1 MTENRIFLKPDTA
14 GIFFP
19 SGGAMKNLRIVI
31 VTGLSGS
38 GKSTALRSLEDIGFF
53 CVDNLPVMLLPKFL
67 DLQAEVSTEISKIAL
82 VMDLR
87 ERHFLEKHI
96 EILSKLEKK
105 KYNIEILFLDTN
117 DDLLLR
123 RFSETRR
130 THPLSEGKTILE
142 SIVLERDKL
151 HELKKMASNVI
162 DTSDYSVHQLK
173 EHVQR
178 LYLAPG
184 RAKKLLINLISFGYR
199 FGLPPDA
206 DIVMDVRFLPN
217 PYFISDLKEHNGNE
231 KAVEE
236 YVMAWDD
243 TRQFLAQLSEMMK
256 FLVPLYEKEGKS
268 YLNIGIGCTGGRHR
282 SVVILNQ
289 LAKYFSNRD
298 YTTNVSHRDIDRV

>member
-1 MTENRIFLKPDTA
+1 
-14 GIFFP
+14 
-19 SGGAMKNLRIVI
+19 MKNLRIVI

-38 GKSTALRSLEDIGFF
+38 GKSTVLKALEDIGFF
-53 CVDNLPVMLLPKFL
+53 CVDNLPIMLLPKFL
-67 DLQAEVSTEISKIAL
+67 DLQAEASSEISKIAL

-87 ERHFLEKHI
+87 ERHFLEKHMD
-96 EILSKLEKK
+96 ILSRLRKK
-105 KYNIEILFLDTN
+105 RYNVEILFLDTN
-117 DDLLLR
+117 NDHLLR

-130 THPLSEGKTILE
+130 MHPLSEGKTVLE
-142 SIVLERDKL
+142 NIELERDKL
-151 HELKKMASNVI
+151 RELKEMAGNVI
-162 DTSDYSVHQLK
+162 DTSAYSVHQLK

-184 RAKKLLINLISFGYR
+184 NAKKLLINLISFGYR
-199 FGLPPDA
+199 FGLPPDV

-217 PYFISDLKEHNGNE
+217 PYFVSDLKEHNGNE

-243 TRQFLAQLSEMMK
+243 ARQFLKQLSEMMT

-268 YLNIGIGCTGGRHR
+268 YLNIGIGCTGGKHR

-289 LAKYFSNRD
+289 LAKYFSDRN
-298 YTTNVSHRDIDRV
+298 YTTNVSHRNIDSA